1 MSHVALSLFYIL
13 GKVSGFTPNFAAMDS
28 RRQQKVA
35 SLIKEEFTDI
45 LLKNGRGIYG
55 KAFVTV
61 TNVNVTPDLA
71 TARFHLSVFNGDKDE
86 VIQQFQDKKQEIKRM
101 LGDKL
106 RFNLRRVPDVEFFL
120 DDTLDDVFRMEEL
133 LRKIK
138 AEDEGIKGI

>member
-1 MSHVALSLFYIL
+1 
-13 GKVSGFTPNFAAMDS
+13 MDS

-45 LLKNGRGIYG
+45 LLTSGRSIYG

-61 TNVNVTPDLA
+61 TNVKVTPDLSMV
-71 TARFHLSVFNGDKDE
+71 RFHLSVMSGDKDE
-86 VIQQFQDKKQEIKRM
+86 VIRQFQDKKQEIKRM

-106 RFNLRRVPDVEFFL
+106 RFNLRRVPEPEFYL

-133 LRKIK
+133 FKKIK
-138 AEDEGIKGI
+138 NEDDEIKGA

>member
-1 MSHVALSLFYIL
+1 
-13 GKVSGFTPNFAAMDS
+13 MDS

-45 LLKNGRGIYG
+45 LLKSGRGFYG

-61 TNVNVTPDLA
+61 TNVKVTPDLS
-71 TARFHLSVFNGDKDE
+71 TVRFHVSVLNGDKEE
-86 VIQQFQDKKQEIKRM
+86 VIQKLQDHKQEIKRM

-106 RFNLRRVPDVEFFL
+106 RFNLRRVPEVEFFL

-133 LRKIK
+133 FKKIK
-138 AEDEGIKGI
+138 TGDDGIKGS

>member
-1 MSHVALSLFYIL
+1 
-13 GKVSGFTPNFAAMDS
+13 MDS

-35 SLIKEEFTDI
+35 SLIKEEFTNI

-61 TNVNVTPDLA
+61 TNVKVTPDLSSV
-71 TARFHLSVFNGDKDE
+71 RFHLSVMSGDKEE
-86 VIQQFQDKKQEIKRM
+86 VIKQFQDKKQEIKRM

-106 RFNLRRVPDVEFFL
+106 RFNLRRVPELEFFL

-133 LRKIK
+133 FKKIK
-138 AEDEGIKGI
+138 TEDDEIKGS

>member
-1 MSHVALSLFYIL
+1 
-13 GKVSGFTPNFAAMDS
+13 MDS

-45 LLKNGRGIYG
+45 LLKSGRSFYG

-61 TNVNVTPDLA
+61 TNVKVTPDLA
-71 TARFHLSVFNGDKDE
+71 TVRFHLSVMGGDKDL
-86 VIQQFQDKKQEIKRM
+86 VIEQLQDKKNEIKKI

-106 RFNLRRVPDVEFFL
+106 RFNLRRVPELEFYL

-133 LRKIK
+133 FKKIK
-138 AEDEGIKGI
+138 SEDDTIKGNQE

>member
-1 MSHVALSLFYIL
+1 
-13 GKVSGFTPNFAAMDS
+13 MDS

-45 LLKNGRGIYG
+45 LLRNGRSIYG

-61 TNVNVTPDLA
+61 TNVKVTPDLS
-71 TARFHLSVFNGDKDE
+71 TVRFHLSVFNGDKEE
-86 VIQQFQDKKQEIKRM
+86 VIQQLQDKKQEIKRL

-106 RFNLRRVPDVEFFL
+106 RFNLRRVPEVEFFL

-133 LRKIK
+133 FKKIK
-138 AEDEGIKGI
+138 TGDDGMKGS

>member
-1 MSHVALSLFYIL
+1 
-13 GKVSGFTPNFAAMDS
+13 MDS

-61 TNVNVTPDLA
+61 TNVKVTPDLA
-71 TARFHLSVFNGDKDE
+71 TVRFHLSVFNGNKEE
-86 VIQQFQDKKQEIKRM
+86 VIQQFQDKKQELKRL

-106 RFNLRRVPDVEFFL
+106 RFNLRRVPELEFYL
-120 DDTLDDVFRMEEL
+120 DDSLDDVFRMEEL
-133 LRKIK
+133 FKKIK
-138 AEDEGIKGI
+138 TEDDTIKGS

>member
-1 MSHVALSLFYIL
+1 
-13 GKVSGFTPNFAAMDS
+13 MDS

-45 LLKNGRGIYG
+45 LLKSGRSIYG

-61 TNVNVTPDLA
+61 TNVKVTPDLS
-71 TARFHLSVFNGDKDE
+71 TVRFHLSVFNGDKDE

-106 RFNLRRVPDVEFFL
+106 RFSLRRVPDVEFFL

-133 LRKIK
+133 FRKIK
-138 AEDEGIKGI
+138 SSDDEIKGS